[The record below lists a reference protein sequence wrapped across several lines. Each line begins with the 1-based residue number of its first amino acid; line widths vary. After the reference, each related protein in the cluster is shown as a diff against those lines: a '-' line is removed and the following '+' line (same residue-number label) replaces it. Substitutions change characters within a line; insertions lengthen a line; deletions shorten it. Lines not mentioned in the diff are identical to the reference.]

1 MGLGLGLGVLSSA
14 HRSMI
19 ASSCLRTSCAR
30 RIERADAA
38 ERVLR
43 GLQLTALRTKRL
55 ALDAAR
61 RVRDCLP
68 RLSLCGIIELPEQ
81 VCGRGILHDAL
92 QAVVLILEVAADVE
106 ELAAHC
112 TTVGVVQLV
121 VPQRSS
127 ATIDVGVGLIVPKLM
142 PYMVMVLLDDAGPFS
157 VGTWLST
164 GAS

>member
-1 MGLGLGLGVLSSA
+1 MRPLIVTDVPEDVGKLARKDELSTG
-14 HRSMI
+14 
-19 ASSCLRTSCAR
+19 ASNEKIPPLVPT
-30 RIERADAA
+30 
-38 ERVLR
+38 
-43 GLQLTALRTKRL
+43 L
-55 ALDAAR
+55 ALTVRMTAA
-61 RVRDCLP
+61 L
-68 RLSLCGIIELPEQ
+68 ELY
-81 VCGRGILHDAL
+81 
-92 QAVVLILEVAADVE
+92 VE